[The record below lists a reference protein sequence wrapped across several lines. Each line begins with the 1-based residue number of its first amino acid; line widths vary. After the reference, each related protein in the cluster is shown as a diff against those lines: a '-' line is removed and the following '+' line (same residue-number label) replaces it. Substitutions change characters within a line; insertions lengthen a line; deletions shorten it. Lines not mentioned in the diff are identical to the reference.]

1 MPAFLV
7 FFISVP
13 IYFFQLE
20 VFASAKE
27 KNILS
32 SHFAIFTLFFC
43 HHFVVFYSFSI
54 PSLILRLLFPNTID
68 FVFISF
74 LRKD

>member
-1 MPAFLV
+1 MLTFLV

-13 IYFFQLE
+13 VYFFQLE
-20 VFASAKE
+20 VFASTKE

-32 SHFAIFTLFFC
+32 SHFAIFTLFFF

-54 PSLILRLLFPNTID
+54 PLLILRLLFPNTID

>member
-1 MPAFLV
+1 MLTFLV

-13 IYFFQLE
+13 VYFFQLE

-32 SHFAIFTLFFC
+32 SYFAIFTLFF
-43 HHFVVFYSFSI
+43 VIILSYSIRFQY
-54 PSLILRLLFPNTID
+54 LC
-68 FVFISF
+68 
-74 LRKD
+74 